1 MLILQKFNKNNSMKG
16 FALLILLLFIGIET
30 YSQKEEVEKFVS
42 EFVNDHDLH
51 HASISI
57 TIRDHD
63 GNIIGGENNYTSLP
77 TASTAKLFATAS
89 ALEILGS
96 DYKAKTRVYVEGEIT
111 SEGILNGNIWIRGG
125 GDPTLGSK
133 YFNDAS
139 KKDDFIDEWVKA
151 ISSKGIKGIKGAV
164 IADASEFGYLS
175 TPDAWTWNDMGN
187 YYGAG
192 PSGLTV
198 FDNTVEYHFKTN
210 KYSGGTSEIT
220 KISPPVIG
228 LRVINNVTSANI
240 SYDNSYIYG
249 APYSLDRIA
258 TGSLPMGRSDFIV
271 KGSLPDPELTVG
283 ELLYDALLDKGI
295 TCQEGV
301 RPMRSMP
308 EVKPDYTKMSLV
320 HTQYGQ
326 PLQEIIKLTN
336 YKSINL
342 FAEHLVCLIAY
353 EKGMVG
359 SVNNGI
365 DFISNYWSSKIDTK
379 GLYLTDG
386 SGLSRS
392 NGISS
397 AHLTDLLQYMHN
409 KSKYSKEFYASL
421 PVSGESG
428 TLKSLCK
435 NETGHGRIHAKSG
448 TMNRIKSYAGFIE
461 SSTGKHF
468 TFAIIVNN
476 FEGSTSNIKH
486 KMEILFNKLSAL

>member
-1 MLILQKFNKNNSMKG
+1 MKR

-30 YSQKEEVEKFVS
+30 YAQKERVENYVS
-42 EFVNDHDLH
+42 EFVNDQDFD

-63 GNIIGGENNYTSLP
+63 GNIIGGENSYTSLP
-77 TASTAKLFATAS
+77 SASTAKLFATAS
-89 ALEILGS
+89 ALEILGP
-96 DYKAKTRVYVEGEIT
+96 DYKAKTRIYIEGEVS

-133 YFNDAS
+133 YFSDAS
-139 KKDDFIDEWVKA
+139 QKDKFINEWVKA
-151 ISSKGIKGIKGAV
+151 ISAKGIKGIKGAV

-210 KYSGGTSEIT
+210 KYNGGSSEIT
-220 KISPPVIG
+220 EFSPPVPG

-258 TGSLPMGRSDFIV
+258 TGSLPMGRSEYIV

-283 ELLYDALLDKGI
+283 ELLYDALLDEGI
-295 TCQEGV
+295 TCQEIT
-301 RPMRSMP
+301 RSMRTMP
-308 EVKPDYTKMSLV
+308 NLKPSYDKMTLI
-320 HTQYGQ
+320 HTEYGKT
-326 PLQEIIKLTN
+326 LKEIIKLTN

-353 EKGMVG
+353 EKGMIG

-365 DFISNYWSSKIDTK
+365 EYISNYWKSKIDTK

-397 AHLTDLLQYMHN
+397 SHLTDLLQYMQD
-409 KSKYSKEFYASL
+409 KSKYAKEFYASL

-428 TLKSLCK
+428 TLRSLCR
-435 NETGHGRIHAKSG
+435 NEKGHGKIHAKSG
-448 TMNRIKSYAGFIE
+448 TMNRIKSYAGYIE

-468 TFAIIVNN
+468 TFAVIVNN
-476 FEGSTSNIKH
+476 FEGSVSSVKKN
-486 KMEILFNKLSAL
+486 MEVLFNGLSTL